1 MPEISSPIDVFL
13 AILLLLGAIRG
24 FRRGFILEVTGLVA
38 LFLGAYAAL
47 FGSDITAGWLDAHY
61 AIGKEYLGIVSFAV
75 TFLIVALAVH
85 LIGRLLEKLVDI
97 TALKPLDRLGGV
109 VFSTGRSWFF
119 WSIILLLI
127 QGFLG
132 TDWLPDS
139 WVQNS
144 VIWPWLDQTARTV
157 LPLID
162 PWIPE
167 F

>member
-1 MPEISSPIDVFL
+1 MPETMCPIDIAL
-13 AILLLLGAIRG
+13 AIPLIWGAIRG
-24 FRRGFILEVTGLVA
+24 FRRGFILEVTGLIA

-47 FGSDITAGWLDAHY
+47 FGSDITAGWLDAQY
-61 AIGKEYLGIVSFAV
+61 AIGKEYLGIVSFAL
-75 TFLIVALAVH
+75 TFLVVAFGVH
-85 LIGRLLEKLVDI
+85 LLGRLLEKLVDI

-109 VFSTGRSWFF
+109 LFSTGRAWLF
-119 WSIILLLI
+119 WSIILLLV

-132 TDWLPDS
+132 TDWLPEAWVADS
-139 WVQNS
+139 VL
-144 VIWPWLDQTARTV
+144 WPWLDQTARTV